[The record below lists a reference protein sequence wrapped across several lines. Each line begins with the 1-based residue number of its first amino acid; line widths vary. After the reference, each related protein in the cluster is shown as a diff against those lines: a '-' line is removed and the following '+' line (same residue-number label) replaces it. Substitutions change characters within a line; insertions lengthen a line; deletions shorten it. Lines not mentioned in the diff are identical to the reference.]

1 MILLASS
8 RLQEVFDGPIL
19 GVNSTKTRSSS
30 QICRV
35 RAEIAE
41 NVKRITRLPLS
52 GQTCFGQLLA

>member
-1 MILLASS
+1 MILLVSS
-8 RLQEVFDGPIL
+8 RLQEVFIL

-30 QICRV
+30 QTCRV

-52 GQTCFGQLLA
+52 GRTCFGQLLA